1 MTLKPVTILEL
12 ARLHQLTKL
21 LVQGFTLAV
30 SVAFKMVELL
40 SLVAYGV
47 QLNSWTSQICLI

>member
-1 MTLKPVTILEL
+1 MALKPVTILEL

-21 LVQGFTLAV
+21 LVQGFTLVV

-40 SLVAYGV
+40 SLVC
-47 QLNSWTSQICLI
+47 SLIHGLPKYV